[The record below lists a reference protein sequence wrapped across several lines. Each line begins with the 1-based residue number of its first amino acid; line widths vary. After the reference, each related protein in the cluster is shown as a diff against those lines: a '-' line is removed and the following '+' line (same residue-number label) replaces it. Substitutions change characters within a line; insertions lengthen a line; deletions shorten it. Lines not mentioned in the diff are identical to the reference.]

1 MSRCIMILK
10 GVLITYILNIIF
22 LLIYAAILA
31 YTSVSESTIPT
42 VIFVINLLG
51 VFIST
56 SLAAIKIKE
65 NGMKYG
71 AIIAAAYI
79 TSLYLIGSLGG
90 VGLKLSSYALAT
102 IIFNILI
109 GIVGG
114 IIGVNLVKN

>member
-51 VFIST
+51 IWGNNSCCLYNEFVFDW
-56 SLAAIKIKE
+56 
-65 NGMKYG
+65 
-71 AIIAAAYI
+71 
-79 TSLYLIGSLGG
+79 
-90 VGLKLSSYALAT
+90 
-102 IIFNILI
+102 
-109 GIVGG
+109 
-114 IIGVNLVKN
+114 